1 MTLPVA
7 IKCLRPDVECGGKI
21 EFLKEAAIMG
31 QFYHRNVVTML
42 GVVVDSDPVS
52 YTWNG
57 CECLIQPLAQCR
69 AMVSSSMLPFLLVS

>member
-7 IKCLRPDVECGGKI
+7 IKSLRPDVECGGKI

-42 GVVVDSDPVS
+42 GVVVNSDPVS
-52 YTWNG
+52 YT
-57 CECLIQPLAQCR
+57 
-69 AMVSSSMLPFLLVS
+69 